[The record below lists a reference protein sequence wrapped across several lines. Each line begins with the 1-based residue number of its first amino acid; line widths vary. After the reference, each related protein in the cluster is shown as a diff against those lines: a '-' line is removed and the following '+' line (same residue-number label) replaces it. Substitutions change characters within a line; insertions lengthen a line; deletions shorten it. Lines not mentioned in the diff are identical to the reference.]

1 MPVSAPEP
9 VAGERADLL
18 QSLARQ
24 RRFLRYTTRGLTGEQ
39 AAQQTTASELSL
51 GLSHPMTAEIK
62 LPTRA
67 SAVPQ
72 LFIQDTVVRLRSC
85 L

>member
-1 MPVSAPEP
+1 MTAPEP

-24 RRFLRYTTRGLTGEQ
+24 RHFLRYTTRGLTYEQ

-51 GLSHPMTAEIK
+51 GGLIK
-62 LPTRA
+62 HVALTEQQWMRFIVDGP
-67 SAVPQ
+67 SAMSW
-72 LFIQDTVVRLRSC
+72 D
-85 L
+85 